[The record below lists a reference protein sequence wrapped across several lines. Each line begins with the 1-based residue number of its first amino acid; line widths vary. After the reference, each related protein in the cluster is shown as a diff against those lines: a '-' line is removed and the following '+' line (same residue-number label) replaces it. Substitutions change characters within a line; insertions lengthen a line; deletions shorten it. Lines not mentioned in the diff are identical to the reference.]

1 MTRGANVMFE
11 KKKKIWMKFD
21 SWSSEK
27 DRKYD
32 RTERARS
39 QAVFFFFP
47 KGINSLKKKKF
58 T

>member
-21 SWSSEK
+21 CWSSEK

-47 KGINSLKKKKF
+47 KGINS
-58 T
+58 